1 MKKLRHTTRGIAN
14 KGFSGMRRALARF
27 NFSCNLTGN
36 RPHSL
41 TGHTATVMGNL
52 KNRHTT
58 LKFIITIGLLFGLTS
73 CSYYFYPPKVDTR
86 SEIQYS
92 YKRDKNF
99 KTSKWRKTS
108 QKTGYVRYDRKRNI
122 IEEGNFGERKCIYN
136 ETKTAD
142 SSIII
147 SIGHSYNYKNLNTV
161 HYFLYDSVGKKYQ
174 DELWQFKDNKKDYL
188 IYKTLFEYDTSGKL
202 IKEIEYDKYN
212 KISRLQDYS
221 KDNSNQTISKDS
233 VFNFSYMDITRVE
246 GKRQDTTITD
256 SLGRPIEK
264 IHYYK
269 DEFLYRQEFRYD
281 RWGEIV
287 TEIRYKN
294 KPDSLWCITEWQYN
308 YDKQPIR
315 KFWKVIGSKTET
327 KDVYIYNRKK
337 LLVKILHYS
346 GETLEGYTKYKY
358 KLY

>member
-1 MKKLRHTTRGIAN
+1 
-14 KGFSGMRRALARF
+14 
-27 NFSCNLTGN
+27 
-36 RPHSL
+36 
-41 TGHTATVMGNL
+41 MGNL
-52 KNRHTT
+52 KDRHTT
-58 LKFIITIGLLFGLTS
+58 LKLIITIGLLFGLTS

-86 SEIQYS
+86 TEIQFS
-92 YKRDKNF
+92 YKRDKNL
-99 KTSKWRKTS
+99 KRTKWKKYS
-108 QKTGYVRYDRKRNI
+108 QKTGYKRYDQKGNI
-122 IEEGNFGERKCIYN
+122 IEEGNYGERKCIYK
-136 ETKTAD
+136 ETKNAD
-142 SSIII
+142 STITVT
-147 SIGHSYNYKNLNTV
+147 IGHRYNMKKLSSV
-161 HYFLYDSVGKKYQ
+161 HYFVYDTKGLKSH

-188 IYKTLFEYDTSGKL
+188 IYKTVFEYDTAGKL
-202 IKEIEYDKYN
+202 IKETEFDKDN
-212 KISRLQDYS
+212 KVSRLQEYS
-221 KDNSNQTISKDS
+221 KDNLHQVISKDS
-233 VFNFSYMDITRVE
+233 VFNFSYEDITRVD

-269 DEFLYRQEFRYD
+269 DKFLYRQEFRYD
-281 RWGEIV
+281 RWGYIV
-287 TEIRYKN
+287 TELRYDN

-346 GETLEGYTKYKY
+346 GEELEGYTKYKY